1 MSWFKNPWLADK
13 GNNPWAES
21 NPWAQG
27 KPEFQKAVGTAANR
41 DDVQSGLEERD
52 GGIIADD
59 GKFTKIQAT
68 QDYFF
73 KEQKKEN
80 LICSKNLWAKDKL
93 VPKQYIKALAV
104 FIKSDGIASISDDNI
119 IFDARTG
126 GIAAIYDA
134 ITADVETAKDENGVP
149 SVLLK
154 FQPISTWKMT
164 VYTSPECLNYYSF
177 RSILAH
183 EGRHVEQ
190 HKILRDTLFADKDL
204 TVPKN
209 IPMLA
214 TTYAGVKVAME
225 YDAYRVQE
233 EFMLKNPSP
242 TESAVNLD
250 LKTRKNKALLVEIEE
265 LVLKSGKPFSGI
277 YKQQFEDARD
287 FWLKIFKDA
296 K

>member
-1 MSWFKNPWLADK
+1 MSWFKNPWLVDK
-13 GNNPWAES
+13 GSNPWAES

-27 KPEFQKAVGTAANR
+27 KPEFEKAVGTAANSNE
-41 DDVQSGLEERD
+41 VQPASDRD
-52 GGIIADD
+52 GGIIAAD
-59 GKFTKIQAT
+59 GKITKIQGT

-73 KEQKKEN
+73 KEQRKEN
-80 LICSKNLWAKDKL
+80 LICSKSLWAKDKL

-126 GIAAIYDA
+126 GVAAIYGA

-154 FQPISTWKMT
+154 FQPISTWKMK

-177 RSILAH
+177 RSVLAH

-190 HKILRDTLFADKDL
+190 QIILRNALFADKDL
-204 TVPKN
+204 NVPKN

-233 EFMLKNPSP
+233 EFMINNPSP
-242 TESAVNLD
+242 TESPVNLD
-250 LKTRKNKALLVEIEE
+250 LKTRKNNALLVEITE
-265 LVLKSGKPFSGI
+265 LVTKSGKPFTGI
-277 YKQQFEDARD
+277 YKQQFEEARD
-287 FWLKIFKDA
+287 KWLKIFEDGK
-296 K
+296 